1 MTKTLRKKI
10 DKLAQTCSILKQS
23 LQHNMTIEKVR
34 SQYPFNYRGD
44 HISFLISRQDLPC
57 KVYICVRNDGHLL
70 QKKRYKADDTNLKYP
85 M

>member
-34 SQYPFNYRGD
+34 SHYPFDYDGD

-70 QKKRYKADDTNLKYP
+70 QKKKYKADYKELRYTL
-85 M
+85 